1 MSLIILVI
9 VTKQIITVRSLD
21 THESKIGNY
30 ISDDQVHYEYD
41 TTSLTASIVTY
52 SGTQSELIIPSSIVV
67 NEITYNVTT
76 IAERAFRG
84 TGLESVF
91 LPDTIVTIGN
101 GAFYENR
108 LWSLVIPDS
117 IITIGEEA
125 FAYNRL
131 TSLELGNSL
140 EEIEYS
146 AFSNN
151 KLIHVTIP
159 DTVRSIDQDAFH
171 NNQLTTVHIGGGV
184 TTIKEGAFSQNQLT
198 NVVIPN
204 SVMTIEDNA
213 FHHNLML
220 HSIVIPSSVTS
231 VGSNI
236 FGLTLLETI
245 YTDDGYAKTL
255 IDILSAR
262 AMSNIMVDNTIL
274 SESPSRYNENVSLEQ
289 TVAIGDSIS
298 FEITLGT
305 KYIHNNSAVTWDQHI
320 SQVQWYKDG
329 DPIPEA
335 IEPYVSLPNIEED
348 GTYYVIVDEEK
359 LDDIHIKVELK
370 SQPVHGRLDNIPI
383 NELPDDNSLEQYE
396 NSQVGTKDHTIN
408 LFSYFSMGLILLFA
422 ILRLLYIAR
431 KHR

>member
-1 MSLIILVI
+1 MIS
-9 VTKQIITVRSLD
+9 VRSLD
-21 THESKIGNY
+21 KHESEIGKY

-41 TTSLTASIVTY
+41 TTSLIASIVKY

-67 NEITYNVTT
+67 NEVTYNVTT
-76 IAERAFRG
+76 IEDRAFSG
-84 TGLESVF
+84 TGLESVI
-91 LPDTIVTIGN
+91 LPETIHTIGN
-101 GAFYENR
+101 GAFCENR
-108 LWSLVIPDS
+108 LWSLVLPDS
-117 IITIGEEA
+117 IITIGKEA
-125 FAYNRL
+125 FARNRL

-159 DTVRSIDQDAFH
+159 DTLRSIGRDAFH
-171 NNQLTTVHIGGGV
+171 NNQLTTVNIGAAV

-213 FHHNLML
+213 FDHNFML
-220 HSIVIPSSVTS
+220 HSVVIPSSVTS

-245 YTDDGYAKTL
+245 YTDDGHAEIL
-255 IDILSAR
+255 IDILNPR
-262 AMSNIMVDNTIL
+262 AMSNIMVDNTII
-274 SESPSRYNENVSLEQ
+274 SESPLRYHENVSLEQ

-298 FEITLGT
+298 FEIILGI
-305 KYIHNNSAVTWDQHI
+305 KYIHDNSAMTWNRHI

-329 DPIPEA
+329 DPIPDA
-335 IEPYVSLPNIEED
+335 IEPHFSLSNIEVD
-348 GTYYVIVDEEK
+348 GTYYVIVDEDK
-359 LDDIHIKVELK
+359 LEDIQIKVELT

-383 NELPDDNSLEQYE
+383 NELPDDNSLQQYE
-396 NSQVGTKDHTIN
+396 NFQVGTNDHTMN
-408 LFSYFSMGLILLFA
+408 LFSYFSMGLILLLVIF
-422 ILRLLYIAR
+422 RLLYIAR
-431 KHR
+431 RHR